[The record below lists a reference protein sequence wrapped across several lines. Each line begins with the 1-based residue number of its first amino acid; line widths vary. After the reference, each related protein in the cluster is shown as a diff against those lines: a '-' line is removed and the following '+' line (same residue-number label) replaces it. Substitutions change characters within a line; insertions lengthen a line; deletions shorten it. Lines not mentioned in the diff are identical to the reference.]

1 MPIFD
6 FKCERGHVTERLVR
20 HWTQTEIVCP
30 ECLTEEGAPI
40 RKGKKFAPRMAKKL
54 IGATK
59 TNFKFADRSAH
70 KPRSKA

>member
-6 FKCERGHVTERLVR
+6 YRCEHGHVTEKLVR
-20 HWTQTEIVCP
+20 HFTTTEIVCP
-30 ECLTEEGAPI
+30 ACLLEDGTPV
-40 RKGKKFAPRMAKKL
+40 RKAKKL

-70 KPRSKA
+70 KPARK